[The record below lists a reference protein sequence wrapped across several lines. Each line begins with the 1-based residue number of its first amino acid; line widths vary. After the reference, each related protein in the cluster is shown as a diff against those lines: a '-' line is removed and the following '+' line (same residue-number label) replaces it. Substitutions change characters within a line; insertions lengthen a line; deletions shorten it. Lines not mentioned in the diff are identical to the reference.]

1 MYHHKDAVHV
11 KQAYSA
17 DEVLPSHEV
26 EALGRIM
33 ESAKELPDTPSA
45 ADELRGI
52 IQAFKSAD
60 SNIIRPVFTRIER
73 PDSVEAKPV
82 EAKPVE
88 ANSVEAK
95 PVEFKPVEFKPV
107 EIKQDIPSP
116 KTALQTITATLTA
129 KQLEA
134 DILPDHFKEMASRL
148 ANMQNVVLTRSYL
161 TLVVDI
167 QNQLESLSVA
177 IENGRSEEKLRSQSS
192 NLRARMKQ
200 ASQNFPACEE
210 ALSISLA
217 ILDELTLKLRSFE
230 QISYGIADDYMD
242 AERDALFS
250 AALNPSGEKP
260 VPQKTVENASIK
272 KQNAAVYDEPVSI
285 RGTQE
290 PKITT
295 KPISIIF
302 SDMFKAVQPYMP
314 STKHC
319 AYIVA
324 ALIFAFPAYQAV
336 NTAKNSLSN
345 LFSKSNTTSSTALI
359 YKTGKGEGD
368 LLATGAVGSQ
378 KPVINTVQS
387 AKMRA
392 SRALDVPVI
401 PQSITDTATVAAIA
415 SGDPVAMYD
424 LGTKLR
430 EGRGIER
437 DQAAALNWFK
447 ASSELGHIPS
457 TIRYAKMLEKG
468 DGTLKDVSGAITY
481 YQRAADKGS
490 REATHALAALYASG
504 TNGVADFKQAFTLFD
519 RAARAGNVDSQ
530 YNLGVLYAAGQGT
543 KVNLAESYKWF
554 AIAAQG
560 GDKNAA
566 TSRDEIARQLDPQT
580 LSNAKAQLRKM
591 NLSAPTAEMALA
603 TEAADE

>member
-1 MYHHKDAVHV
+1 
-11 KQAYSA
+11 
-17 DEVLPSHEV
+17 
-26 EALGRIM
+26 
-33 ESAKELPDTPSA
+33 
-45 ADELRGI
+45 
-52 IQAFKSAD
+52 
-60 SNIIRPVFTRIER
+60 
-73 PDSVEAKPV
+73 
-82 EAKPVE
+82 
-88 ANSVEAK
+88 
-95 PVEFKPVEFKPV
+95 
-107 EIKQDIPSP
+107 
-116 KTALQTITATLTA
+116 
-129 KQLEA
+129 
-134 DILPDHFKEMASRL
+134 
-148 ANMQNVVLTRSYL
+148 
-161 TLVVDI
+161 
-167 QNQLESLSVA
+167 
-177 IENGRSEEKLRSQSS
+177 
-192 NLRARMKQ
+192 
-200 ASQNFPACEE
+200 
-210 ALSISLA
+210 
-217 ILDELTLKLRSFE
+217 
-230 QISYGIADDYMD
+230 MD

-250 AALNPSGEKP
+250 AALESRGAKP
-260 VPQKTVENASIK
+260 IPQRPVK
-272 KQNAAVYDEPVSI
+272 KEGAYVYDEPVVL
-285 RGTQE
+285 RAMEEQKTRA
-290 PKITT
+290 
-295 KPISIIF
+295 KPISDVL
-302 SDMFKAVQPYMP
+302 SELFKSVQPYMP

-319 AYIVA
+319 VYVIA
-324 ALIFAFPAYQAV
+324 ALVFAFPAYQAV
-336 NTAKNSLSN
+336 NSAKNGLIN
-345 LFSKSNTTSSTALI
+345 LFSKSSPSFSTVASPKSGRL
-359 YKTGKGEGD
+359 GGD
-368 LLATGAVGSQ
+368 TLATSAIVTQ
-378 KPVINTVQS
+378 KS
-387 AKMRA
+387 AKVKA
-392 SRALDVPVI
+392 AKALDVPVI
-401 PQSITDTATVAAIA
+401 PQGITDSATVAAIA

-468 DGTLKDVSGAITY
+468 EGTLKDVSGAMTF

-591 NLSAPTAEMALA
+591 NLSAPSAEMPLA